1 MTGRPCSFP
10 FIYQVRKSTEKY
22 GKLRKITEKYGKV
35 RKSTHKYG
43 KVWKFFLIYNV
54 FRKLVTKICIYSYE
68 LERNESYGL
77 ELSL

>member
-1 MTGRPCSFP
+1 MFFSF
-10 FIYQVRKSTEKY
+10 YLSGTEKYGKVRKSTEKY

-35 RKSTHKYG
+35 
-43 KVWKFFLIYNV
+43 WNFFLIYNV

>member
-1 MTGRPCSFP
+1 MFFSF
-10 FIYQVRKSTEKY
+10 YLSGTEKYGKVRKSTEKY
-22 GKLRKITEKYGKV
+22 GKLRKSTEKYAQV
-35 RKSTHKYG
+35 RKSLEI
-43 KVWKFFLIYNV
+43 FLIYNV